1 MNSSAKI
8 DNRIIIIIRYFDIS
22 IFLNM
27 SIFEIST
34 DNKTF

>member
-8 DNRIIIIIRYFDIS
+8 DNRIIIIRYFNIS

-27 SIFEIST
+27 SIFKIST
-34 DNKTF
+34 DNKIF